1 MLYGYFLFI
10 KSKSKQNTLH
20 RFNMVTFYRCH
31 LSVAPKSKSK
41 QDVPEKCYINLFMYY
56 ITLHTL

>member
-1 MLYGYFLFI
+1 
-10 KSKSKQNTLH
+10 
-20 RFNMVTFYRCH
+20 MVTFGGLYIFCKKN
-31 LSVAPKSKSK
+31 VQAPKSKSK